1 MPATGCVL
9 SLCAS
14 HGVPSMFVASLWDV
28 HFVGMEKMKSKR
40 DLLSHQ
46 KRPTWSRICGNLRR
60 DARTANGPARA
71 LFVINMVMRV
81 YEAKEACLVS
91 KRGPPR
97 RRARSLCNKHPQL
110 PGRRAREA
118 RCLEYGEAKEACVV
132 TKRDLRSHQQGERET
147 RARESMSHLI
157 QSNPI

>member
-1 MPATGCVL
+1 MCTLFVHVIVCVT
-9 SLCAS
+9 A
-14 HGVPSMFVASLWDV
+14 MFVASLWDV
-28 HFVGMEKMKSKR
+28 HFVGMEKMRSQR
-40 DLLSHQ
+40 DLPSHQ
-46 KRPTWSRICGNLRR
+46 KRPAWSRICGNLRR

-97 RRARSLCNKHPQL
+97 RRARSLCNRHPQL

-118 RCLEYGEAKEACVV
+118 RCLEYGEVKEACFV
-132 TKRDLRSHQQGERET
+132 TKRDLRSHQQGEREA
-147 RARESMSHLI
+147 RARESMSHQI
-157 QSNPI
+157 

>member
-1 MPATGCVL
+1 MC
-9 SLCAS
+9 
-14 HGVPSMFVASLWDV
+14 
-28 HFVGMEKMKSKR
+28 
-40 DLLSHQ
+40 LLFCLKQ
-46 KRPTWSRICGNLRR
+46 TRWG
-60 DARTANGPARA
+60 AGPGPVVTMLECR
-71 LFVINMVMRV
+71 FNKTTHHMVMRV
-81 YEAKEACLVS
+81 YEAKEVCVVS

-132 TKRDLRSHQQGERET
+132 TKRDLRGHQQGERET

-157 QSNPI
+157 LSNLIQSNLI

>member
-1 MPATGCVL
+1 M
-9 SLCAS
+9 
-14 HGVPSMFVASLWDV
+14 HGVG
-28 HFVGMEKMKSKR
+28 FVG
-40 DLLSHQ
+40 
-46 KRPTWSRICGNLRR
+46 IC
-60 DARTANGPARA
+60 AETPHTANGPARA

-97 RRARSLCNKHPQL
+97 RRARSLCNRHPQL

-132 TKRDLRSHQQGERET
+132 TKRDLRGHQQGEREA

-157 QSNPI
+157 